1 MFSFYFGFLPFL
13 ILSSPWRSLI
23 SAHFTLILIACIASL
38 LCVCVCVLFPHCRTL
53 CRDYCILRSA
63 VCCDFCQPKLHL
75 TVTTTNMATS
85 ESSPIESNGGQ
96 RFSTA
101 GGRSLTSF
109 VWAVEDFERLDQ
121 TRYDSPTFIAPQ
133 NTRLF
138 LALHPRGS
146 NAFWSNSHT
155 LLYLYLKS
163 TDREKHLQLTYSLSL
178 LNVDKQ
184 ECDIQ
189 GEFSNRKTSV
199 LIIFFFT
206 TTTTLEGKAVFFK
219 QSSKWVMRL
228 NWQYNILRD
237 YLLDGQNKFFHRDG
251 RLRVVCKVK

>member
-1 MFSFYFGFLPFL
+1 
-13 ILSSPWRSLI
+13 
-23 SAHFTLILIACIASL
+23 
-38 LCVCVCVLFPHCRTL
+38 
-53 CRDYCILRSA
+53 
-63 VCCDFCQPKLHL
+63 
-75 TVTTTNMATS
+75 MATS

-189 GEFSNRKTSV
+189 GECSKIRYKQKNLCFNHFPFKHYLR
-199 LIIFFFT
+199 
-206 TTTTLEGKAVFFK
+206 GKGRFLQAVF
-219 QSSKWVMRL
+219 QVGDEAELAVQHSARL
-228 NWQYNILRD
+228 PAGWPE
-237 YLLDGQNKFFHRDG
+237 
-251 RLRVVCKVK
+251 